1 MALTT
6 STQQTFQLVCQKIQQ
21 ETHDVKTFIFDYPE
35 SGSGNT
41 FQYFPGQHI
50 TFTVNIAG
58 KKQHCCYTLSSS
70 PTEGDYISIT
80 IKRTPDGLISN
91 HFHDHFQVGQSI
103 STSNANG
110 NFYLPAPIPQ
120 KILLLSAGSGIT
132 PMLSMLR
139 FMAENQCK
147 NQVIFLHSAHG
158 EADLIARSEI
168 ENLARQ
174 HGRCKVVY
182 TLTQPVKPDWQGFQ
196 GRITEQMFRGIPQL
210 TNYHVFTC
218 GPKLFRQVAQQ
229 AFKALG
235 LARNQY
241 HFESFGESKHFKKSR
256 DLKTIELSE
265 SKKVIPRS
273 IGNSNQVNKQKR
285 TNKVSI
291 HFRRWN
297 KYYQGNTTE
306 SLLDQGESAGL
317 ILPYSCRAG
326 LCGSCKAKLINGEV
340 KQLSTSGLSASEQQQ
355 GYILLCSCNA
365 LTDVE
370 LSHE

>member
-1 MALTT
+1 MDLTT
-6 STQQTFQLVCQKIQQ
+6 STQQTFQLVCKKIQQ
-21 ETHDVKTFIFDYPE
+21 ETHDVKTFIFDYPKSE
-35 SGSGNT
+35 TVNT

-50 TFTVNIAG
+50 NFTVNIAG
-58 KKQHCCYTLSSS
+58 NKQHCCYTLSSS
-70 PTEGDYISIT
+70 PTEDDYVSIT
-80 IKRTPDGLISN
+80 IKRIPGGVISN
-91 HFHDHFQVGQSI
+91 YLHDHFQVGQSI
-103 STSNANG
+103 STSNASG
-110 NFYLPAPIPQ
+110 NFYLPEPIPQ

-168 ENLARQ
+168 EDLARQ

-196 GRITEQMFRGIPQL
+196 GRITKQMFRGIPQL

-218 GPKLFRQVAQQ
+218 GPKLFRQAAQQ
-229 AFKALG
+229 IFKALR
-235 LARNQY
+235 LPRNQY
-241 HFESFGESKHFKKSR
+241 HFESFGEHEYSKEKQNTRIGIIKKE
-256 DLKTIELSE
+256 D
-265 SKKVIPRS
+265 KVTVPLEVTK
-273 IGNSNQVNKQKR
+273 QVNESHGKAKI
-285 TNKVSI
+285 SI
-291 HFRRWN
+291 HFSRWS
-297 KYYQGNTTE
+297 KTYQGNTKDSILE
-306 SLLDQGESAGL
+306 QGESAGL

-326 LCGSCKAKLINGEV
+326 CCGSCKAKLVSGQV
-340 KQLSTSGLSASEQQQ
+340 KEHSTNGLSASEQQQ

-370 LSHE
+370 VSHE

>member
-6 STQQTFQLVCQKIQQ
+6 STQQTFQLICQKIQQ
-21 ETHDVKTFIFDYPE
+21 ETHDVKTFIFDYPR
-35 SGSGNT
+35 SSSVNT

-50 TFTVNIAG
+50 NFTVTIAG
-58 KKQHCCYTLSSS
+58 EKQHCCYTLSSS
-70 PTEGDYISIT
+70 PTEGGYISIT
-80 IKRTPDGLISN
+80 IKRIPGGVISN
-91 HFHDHFQVGQSI
+91 YFHDHFQVGQSI
-103 STSNANG
+103 STLNASG
-110 NFYLPAPIPQ
+110 NFYLAEPIP
-120 KILLLSAGSGIT
+120 KKVLLLSAGSGIT

-139 FMAENQCK
+139 FMAKNRCE

-196 GRITEQMFRGIPQL
+196 GRITTQMFRGIPQL

-218 GPKLFRQVAQQ
+218 GPKLFRRTAQEI
-229 AFKALG
+229 FKALG
-235 LARNQY
+235 LPRKQY
-241 HFESFGESKHFKKSR
+241 HFESFGEHEYSKEKQNISTGTIKKK
-256 DLKTIELSE
+256 DEVTMPLEATK
-265 SKKVIPRS
+265 
-273 IGNSNQVNKQKR
+273 QVNEGQNKA
-285 TNKVSI
+285 KVSI
-291 HFRRWN
+291 HFSRWN
-297 KYYQGNTTE
+297 KYYKGNTKDSILE
-306 SLLDQGESAGL
+306 QGESAGL

-326 LCGSCKAKLINGEV
+326 CCGSCKAKLISGQV
-340 KQLSTSGLSASEQQQ
+340 KQHSTNGLSASEQQQ

-370 LSHE
+370 VSHE